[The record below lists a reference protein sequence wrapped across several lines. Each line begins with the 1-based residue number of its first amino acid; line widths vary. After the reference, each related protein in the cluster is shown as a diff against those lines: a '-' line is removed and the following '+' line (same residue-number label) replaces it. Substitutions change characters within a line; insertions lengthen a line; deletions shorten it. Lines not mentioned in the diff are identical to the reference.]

1 MVCLIPYYVTFSEKM
16 KKKKIG
22 SPHPMARVPMA
33 SVTMARVPTASVPV
47 ELKCSA
53 YSCDRGD
60 GAPYMTPKLV
70 SGLALDL
77 LLKHR
82 AENHP
87 LLYTHQPPLPAHH

>member
-1 MVCLIPYYVTFSEKM
+1 MTFSVNM
-16 KKKKIG
+16 KKKKLR
-22 SPHPMARVPMA
+22 SPHPMARMPMACVPMA
-33 SVTMARVPTASVPV
+33 SVTMVRVPMASVPV

-87 LLYTHQPPLPAHH
+87 LLYTHQPPLPAHP